1 MNQLPDQTV
10 LRLKELIDQKII
22 LEELNSIIEES
33 KNNFRQKILN
43 LSKDYQEAESELD
56 KRKLIRAKYQILDQ
70 FKGLMQRIVVE
81 ADQVRVKGAI

>member
-22 LEELNSIIEES
+22 LEELISIIEES

-43 LSKDYQEAESELD
+43 LSKDYQKAESELD
-56 KRKLIRAKYQILDQ
+56 KRRLIRAKYQTLDQ
-70 FKGLMQRIVVE
+70 FKSLMQKIIAE
-81 ADQVRVKGAI
+81 ADQTSIKGAI